1 MAMFSLAKLAVHH
14 HPLDEPMK
22 DIRWTSYEPSH
33 PPGLL
38 LKVES
43 GFMKITKPTKNYS
56 IVNCPVLTKPFG
68 SVRLVRHLGNPR
80 IKTESDF
87 LPFIGGLSYQAIA
100 VQGNSEGEGM
110 SLASDSKFCRTVNA

>member
-1 MAMFSLAKLAVHH
+1 MDELRAFTPTRPFAQSRIRVH
-14 HPLDEPMK
+14 E
-22 DIRWTSYEPSH
+22 
-33 PPGLL
+33 
-38 LKVES
+38 
-43 GFMKITKPTKNYS
+43 NYQTNEELFHRQLS
-56 IVNCPVLTKPFG
+56 SPNQTVRFG